1 MSAARPRHALRG
13 EVRTGKN
20 RERNRIKIAFN
31 STPRKATRHSL
42 ETPRHRESNS
52 RWNETVRGPV
62 FGPTNTLEPKKCCAF
77 LLSHSPSLPA
87 FPPQR
92 LQTEKEFIT
101 DAIKGDNSEI
111 ALGRLTVATS
121 ASDPVKAFGQTLID
135 DHSNAK
141 TEVSAVATKVN
152 VSPPGEMSSEAQTE
166 VTKLKQLSGRDFYT
180 EFACYMVEDHQKD
193 IAEFKKRS

>member
-1 MSAARPRHALRG
+1 M
-13 EVRTGKN
+13 
-20 RERNRIKIAFN
+20 
-31 STPRKATRHSL
+31 
-42 ETPRHRESNS
+42 
-52 RWNETVRGPV
+52 
-62 FGPTNTLEPKKCCAF
+62 
-77 LLSHSPSLPA
+77 PA

-193 IAEFKKRS
+193 IAEFKEADGGHGPVQQLAAQTVLTLEKHLRLAKSLSATK